1 MAVPPRPLP
10 SRAVYRTHL
19 TPGGFFG
26 IIGAMQ
32 ICGLNFTTNVIHQI
46 HQTLDEAP
54 SISRRALSRAV
65 CTSMGWTAS
74 SGRLKETVC
83 RKALAVLDAKG
94 FIKLPAADLRSGVAI
109 KPVKPEPVPVT
120 SPPVIACELVDLGR
134 IEIEQVGSRYSKR
147 FRIWKE
153 LVGRHHYLGSGPLCG
168 AQLRYLISSPLHG
181 YLGALSFGSAAFAL
195 KERDKFITWTDAA
208 RRRNLARVLCNSR
221 FLILPHVQV
230 KNFAS
235 HVLGLCASRIAK
247 DWQSRY
253 GVEPVLLETF
263 VDPTR
268 FKGTSYR
275 AANWISVGQT
285 SGRRGAQ
292 RVEGGGAKEILVL
305 PLRDHWRRLLC
316 EEPQTGLCL
325 KSRAIAPADW
335 VEEELSTAEFYDPRL
350 NRRLFSVARDFYNQP
365 QALIPQACGP
375 SGAKGAYRFFDN
387 KRVTMDNILGAHAES
402 TVERIKSHAVVLA
415 VQDTSTLNYTAHP
428 STEGLGPISTTKDP
442 SVGLILHDTMTFTTQ
457 GTPLG
462 LLDVQCWARDPDNQ
476 GKSKQRKELPI
487 EQKESVKWLKS
498 YRAVCEA
505 QKLCPD
511 TMLVSMGDREA
522 DIYELF
528 LEADKNPQG
537 PKLLVRCDKGRS
549 RKTETGFLWDVMPQE
564 PVAGFQ
570 AVSIPGKGGR
580 PPREAKLEVRHAKV
594 TLQAPKGS
602 GHPPVEA
609 WVIYT
614 NEIDYPASVD
624 TPLEWMLLT
633 TVEVGTFEQAC
644 ERIAWYA
651 KRWCIEI
658 YHRTLKSGCKIE
670 DRRLDAAESLKA
682 CLAVDMVVA
691 WRVYHLTK
699 LGREVP
705 DSPCTICYEEHEW
718 KALYIFSH
726 KSPVLPKKEPTMRE
740 FNRMVGSLGG
750 FLGRKRDG
758 EPGPTAMW
766 RGIQRLHDIGDTYRA
781 LAPYLRAGP

>member
-1 MAVPPRPLP
+1 M
-10 SRAVYRTHL
+10 
-19 TPGGFFG
+19 TPGVFFG
-26 IIGAMQ
+26 TIGAMQ
-32 ICGLNFTTNVIHQI
+32 ICGLNFTANVIHQI
-46 HQTLDEAP
+46 RQTVEDTP
-54 SISRRALSRAV
+54 SISRRALSRV
-65 CTSMGWTAS
+65 ICTSMDWKAA

-83 RKALAVLDAKG
+83 RKALTVLDTKG
-94 FIKLPAADLRSGVAI
+94 LIRLPAADLRTGTAL
-109 KPVKPEPVPVT
+109 KPVEPESTPAESRPQIV
-120 SPPVIACELVDLGR
+120 CELGDLGQ
-134 IEIEQVGSRYSKR
+134 IEIEPVGSRYSKR
-147 FRIWKE
+147 FKIWKE
-153 LVGRHHYLGSGPLCG
+153 LVGRHHYLGSRPLCG
-168 AQLRYLISSPLHG
+168 AQLRYLVRSPLHG
-181 YLGALSFGSAAFAL
+181 YLGALSFGSASFAL
-195 KERDKFITWTDAA
+195 KERDKFIGWTDAA
-208 RRRNLARVLCNSR
+208 RRHNLARVLCNSR
-221 FLILPHVQV
+221 FLILPNVQV
-230 KNFAS
+230 KNLAS
-235 HVLGLCASRIAK
+235 HVLGLCTSRITG
-247 DWQSRY
+247 DWKARY

-263 VDPTR
+263 VDPAR
-268 FKGTSYR
+268 FKGTCYR
-275 AANWISVGQT
+275 AANWTLVGQT

-292 RVEGGGAKEILVL
+292 RETGGGAKDILIH
-305 PLRDHWRRLLC
+305 PLRDHWQRILC
-316 EEPQTGLCL
+316 EEPLTGQYS
-325 KSRAIAPADW
+325 KSRAVAPADW

-387 KRVTMDNILGAHAES
+387 KRVTMDNILSAHAES

-415 VQDTSTLNYTAHP
+415 VQDTSTLNYTVHP

-442 SVGLILHDTMTFTTQ
+442 SVGLILHDTMTFTTE

-462 LLDVQCWARDPDNQ
+462 LLDVQCWARDPANQ

-498 YRAVCEA
+498 YRAVGEA

-528 LEADKNPQG
+528 LEAAQNPQG

-549 RKTETGFLWDVMPQE
+549 RQTDTGYLWDTMPQE

-570 AVSIPGKGGR
+570 DVSIPGKGGR
-580 PPREAKLEVRHAKV
+580 PPRIAKLEVRHAKV
-594 TLQAPKGS
+594 TLKAPKGT
-602 GHPPVEA
+602 GHPPAEA
-609 WVIYT
+609 WIVYT
-614 NEIDYPASVD
+614 NEIDYPASVT

-633 TVEVGTFEQAC
+633 TVEVGTVEQAR

-670 DRRLDAAESLKA
+670 DRRLEAAESLKA

-691 WRVYHLTK
+691 WRVYYLTK

-705 DSPCTICYEEHEW
+705 DSPCTICYEDYEW
-718 KALYIFSH
+718 KGLYIFSH
-726 KSPVLPKKEPTMRE
+726 KDRSKPNTKSPLLPDKVPTMRE
-740 FNRMVGSLGG
+740 CNRMVGALGG
-750 FLGRKRDG
+750 FLGRKGDG

-766 RGIQRLHDIGDTYRA
+766 RGLERLHDIGGTYRIF
-781 LAPYLRAGP
+781 APYLPAGP